1 MWRMQNDFV
10 KAAKPAEVADE
21 EPEEAS
27 FTEITLDV
35 KH

>member
-1 MWRMQNDFV
+1 MWRMQNDFTQKV
-10 KAAKPAEVADE
+10 KPVVAQE
-21 EPEEAS
+21 EDEEAS

>member
-10 KAAKPAEVADE
+10 KASAPAVVQE
-21 EPEEAS
+21 ESEEAS